1 MAAVKVGVL
10 FMWTSLFQGDTSD
23 LILSLEENGGKRQ
36 RKCGFP
42 GLPGGSGGCVL
53 IRRLTLRQQ
62 LVKHAV
68 NSFQQKPL
76 SWRWEVFA
84 CFLLSLCRTLGHR

>member
-62 LVKHAV
+62 LVKHV
-68 NSFQQKPL
+68 V
-76 SWRWEVFA
+76 EVIPTKASELEMGGF
-84 CFLLSLCRTLGHR
+84 CLLPASSVPNPGA